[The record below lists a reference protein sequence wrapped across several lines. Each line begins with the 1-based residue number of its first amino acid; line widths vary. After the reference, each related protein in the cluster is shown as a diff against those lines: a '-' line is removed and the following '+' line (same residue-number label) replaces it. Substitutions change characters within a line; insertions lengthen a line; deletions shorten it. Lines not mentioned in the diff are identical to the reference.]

1 MFRPDMSLDIEKSM
15 ESLRDNELTI
25 STLIITLLEL
35 LKKKEPELCLPSL
48 RKLEARRECPRHP

>member
-1 MFRPDMSLDIEKSM
+1 MSLDIEKSM

-25 STLIITLLEL
+25 STLITTLLEL

-48 RKLEARRECPRHP
+48 RKLEARRECPHHP